1 MSIRG
6 LMLYFMCT
14 KEIGNITESEVLVMN
29 PKIKAYVKTLNA
41 NELVEAIV
49 YNATH
54 FNPIDYDR
62 CDLYEELKA
71 EAVRRMADQ

>member
-1 MSIRG
+1 
-6 LMLYFMCT
+6 
-14 KEIGNITESEVLVMN
+14 MN

-71 EAVRRMADQ
+71 EAVRRMTNQ